1 MDALCITSDSDFD
14 QHNSFI
20 SFLVT
25 TFGQTLRDLGKTMH
39 KLIGRDSEK
48 EMIATLL
55 RAGKHVLLEG
65 SVGVGKTTLAL
76 TVAETLGKKIVRVDG
91 DGRFTEQKLVG
102 AFDPKMAL
110 ERGFVSDSFLPGPLY
125 QAMHEGE
132 ILLINELNRMPE
144 MVQNVLLPA
153 MDEGIIQIPYLG
165 ELKAKPGFA
174 IIATQNPREFIATSA
189 LSEALLDRLEWI
201 AIQPLTEAQEMEVVL
216 THLQGKIS
224 DDFRGWIEKAI
235 ALVQLTR
242 NNVKIKRGA
251 SIRAAISMA
260 QVIESK
266 KMDDAK
272 FRAIA
277 KSALANRIELL
288 TGKHSNQPYSEI
300 LDDVLNDLFLALG
313 TAVKKKP

>member
-1 MDALCITSDSDFD
+1 M
-14 QHNSFI
+14 
-20 SFLVT
+20 
-25 TFGQTLRDLGKTMH
+25 

-48 EMIATLL
+48 EMISALL
-55 RAGKHVLLEG
+55 KAGKHVLLEG

-76 TVAETLGKKIVRVDG
+76 TVAGSLSKKVVRVDG

-110 ERGFVSDSFLPGPLY
+110 EKGFTHDSFLPGPLY
-125 QAMHEGE
+125 QAMSEGE

-201 AIQPLTEAQEMEVVL
+201 AIQPLSAEQELEVVL
-216 THLQGKIS
+216 THLPGKIS
-224 DDFRGWIEKAI
+224 DELRKWVEKTI
-235 ALVQLTR
+235 TLVGLTR
-242 NNVKIKRGA
+242 SHSKIKRGA
-251 SIRAAISMA
+251 SVRAAISMA
-260 QVIESK
+260 QVIEKEIPHGSG
-266 KMDDAK
+266 KMTDEK
-272 FRAIA
+272 FKQIA
-277 KSALANRIELL
+277 KTALANRIELL
-288 TGKHSNQPYSEI
+288 TGKYSNQPYSDL
-300 LDDVLNDLFLALG
+300 LDDVLKELFENLNAV
-313 TAVKKKP
+313 VKKKP

>member
-1 MDALCITSDSDFD
+1 M
-14 QHNSFI
+14 
-20 SFLVT
+20 
-25 TFGQTLRDLGKTMH
+25 

-48 EMIATLL
+48 EMIETLL

-76 TVAETLGKKIVRVDG
+76 TVAQSIGQKIVRVDG

-110 ERGFVSDSFLPGPLY
+110 EKGFTVDSFLPGPLY
-125 QAMHEGE
+125 QAMNEGE

-165 ELKAKPGFA
+165 ELKAKKGFA
-174 IIATQNPREFIATSA
+174 IIATQNPREFIATSS

-201 AIQPLTEAQEMEVVL
+201 SIHSLTEAQELEVVL
-216 THLQGKIS
+216 THIPGKIS
-224 DDFRGWIEKAI
+224 DELRTWIGKAI
-235 ALVQLTR
+235 TLVGLTR
-242 NNVKIKRGA
+242 TNAKIKRGA
-251 SIRAAISMA
+251 SVRAAISIA
-260 QVIESK
+260 QVLEKELLLGSK

-272 FRAIA
+272 FRVIA
-277 KSALANRIELL
+277 KTALANRIELL
-288 TGKHSNQPYSEI
+288 TGKSFNTSSSKSEY
-300 LDDVLNDLFLALG
+300 G
-313 TAVKKKP
+313 